1 MIHLNPTSDLLQNL
15 CKLVNRRLSAS
26 GQNWGES
33 LRQKAEFGVE
43 KESLGRPV
51 ECRKFS
57 PRLEMMCEQF
67 IIRGVHH
74 FQVSHSFVLYV
85 IYYCPTCYNYGDSK
99 GIYLV
104 GRACFCSAQLLKAE
118 VSLAALPVLS

>member
-1 MIHLNPTSDLLQNL
+1 MIHVNLTSDLLQNL
-15 CKLVNRRLSAS
+15 CKLVNSRLSLS
-26 GQNWGES
+26 GQNWGEL

-43 KESLGRPV
+43 KKCLGRPV

-57 PRLEMMCEQF
+57 PHLEMTCEQF

-85 IYYCPTCYNYGDSK
+85 IYYCPKCYNYRDSK

-104 GRACFCSAQLLKAE
+104 ERACFYSAQLLKAE